1 METGQA
7 PMGVAV
13 GNRRLGKFIYGPI
26 MYWIDKMALE
36 NGTRS
41 IPELERMRNLC
52 YQEGKAY
59 LDEHPDSRTLYQG
72 LKEEC
77 PHLSRRELVELFHLE
92 DEELVR
98 AAAHRLEYNA
108 CHPGPPA
115 ASMEEN
121 GQEFLP
127 L

>member
-1 METGQA
+1 M
-7 PMGVAV
+7 P
-13 GNRRLGKFIYGPI
+13 
-26 MYWIDKMALE
+26 WIDKMALE
-36 NGTRS
+36 NRTRL

-77 PHLSRRELVELFHLE
+77 PHLSRRALVELFHLE

-108 CHPGPPA
+108 RHPGPPA